1 MHVPRD
7 LTARHRA
14 RKESVVSK
22 LGETEEVKLYFDY
35 KSPFAYLASGP
46 AFALA
51 RRYRVCVR
59 WIPIQLRI
67 KGPGVRS
74 IRSDWKARYSYLD
87 ARRFASP
94 RGIVIKGPKKIYDTE
109 PALIGALLAM
119 RAGCFERYTAEA
131 YRRFFLRELE
141 LDRPEAIA
149 ALLAELGVAA
159 TLYDAFLAGPG
170 REAYAACEREAEDDH
185 IFGVPI
191 FVFRGEPFWGHD
203 RLPALEECL
212 VAAGLDS

>member
-1 MHVPRD
+1 VAD
-7 LTARHRA
+7 EAR
-14 RKESVVSK
+14 
-22 LGETEEVKLYFDY
+22 EEIKLYFDY

-46 AFALA
+46 AVALDA
-51 RRYRVCVR
+51 RYRVRVR

-67 KGPGVRS
+67 KGPGARS

-87 ARRFASP
+87 ARRFATP

-109 PALIGALLAM
+109 PALIGALFAM

-141 LDRPEAIA
+141 LDQADAIA
-149 ALLAELGVAA
+149 GLLGELGADG
-159 TLYDAFLAGPG
+159 DAYRRYLAGPG
-170 REAYAACEREAEDDH
+170 REAYAACEQEAEADH
-185 IFGVPI
+185 VFGVPI

-203 RLPALEECL
+203 RMPQLEARLAEADL
-212 VAAGLDS
+212 TR